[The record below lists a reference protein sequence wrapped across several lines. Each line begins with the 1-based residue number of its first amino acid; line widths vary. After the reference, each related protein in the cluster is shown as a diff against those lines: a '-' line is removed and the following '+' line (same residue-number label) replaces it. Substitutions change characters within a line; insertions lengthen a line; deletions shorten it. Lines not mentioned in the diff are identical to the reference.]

1 MNINYE
7 KTSISKLSRD
17 LHAINFNTDN
27 DLIVNIVH
35 VGPNWQEVES
45 WLSDNNCTAE
55 ESTDFISRW
64 LFPDIEIKNRFV
76 TDWS

>member
-7 KTSISKLSRD
+7 KTTISKLSRD

-35 VGPNWQEVES
+35 VGPNWQDVEQ
-45 WLSDNNCTAE
+45 WLTDHSCIAE
-55 ESTDFISRW
+55 QQTDFVSCW
-64 LFPDIEIKNRFV
+64 LFPDTETKDQFI